1 MNNIHWGS
9 EGYIENPRPM
19 SDPGNI
25 CAIISI
31 KEGVIFRKIL
41 NMTVFLFSS
50 EKTIYVF
57 SFGVKSKTIF
67 KNCCISISGTVL
79 GNRLPGEIIIIN
91 RNEE

>member
-1 MNNIHWGS
+1 MNNIHWGL

-31 KEGVIFRKIL
+31 KEGVIFHKIL
-41 NMTVFLFSS
+41 NMTAFLFNS
-50 EKTIYVF
+50 EKAIYVF

-67 KNCCISISGTVL
+67 KNCCISISGAVL
-79 GNRLPGEIIIIN
+79 GNRLTGEIVVIH
-91 RNEE
+91 RNKE